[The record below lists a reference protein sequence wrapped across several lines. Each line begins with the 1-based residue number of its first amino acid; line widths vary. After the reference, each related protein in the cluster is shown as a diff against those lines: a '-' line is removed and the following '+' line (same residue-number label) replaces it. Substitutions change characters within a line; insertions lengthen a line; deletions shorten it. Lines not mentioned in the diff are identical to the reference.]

1 MRKKYFHSD
10 LFLLAENSVC
20 CFDFFVCD
28 FSKIEEAEVV
38 TEVMTEV
45 TGGDGG
51 DGAGHSTEGGGPL
64 NKSLNSQS
72 LVEEQEEEGI
82 QRQQQGS
89 YDEIA

>member
-10 LFLLAENSVC
+10 LLLLAENSVC

-28 FSKIEEAEVV
+28 FWKIEEAEVV
-38 TEVMTEV
+38 TEVV

-51 DGAGHSTEGGGPL
+51 DGAGHSTEGGGPS

-82 QRQQQGS
+82 QRQQQGA